1 MIKKIKQSKFLKNS
15 MIYLSA
21 DILNKA
27 MPFLLLPILTTYLT
41 PRDYGLISLF
51 SIITGILTIIIG
63 LNLNGAINI
72 SYFKL
77 RNKILLSQ
85 YVGNAIILLIIMTII
100 ILFLAFLYSALFS
113 IKEIALPFLWIIIAI
128 IVSLAQVIIRINL
141 TLYQAEE
148 KAKEYVS
155 FEFIQVLINLIL
167 SLILIVGYSLSW
179 EGRLIAIA
187 TTSIVFANI
196 SLYILFKYR
205 KMIQLNIKQSYIK
218 DMLSYGIPL
227 LPHSLAGWGK
237 TSLDRLIIVHF
248 LGLNELGIYTIAY
261 QIASI
266 LNIILVAFNRAWTP
280 YLYARLNNIS
290 KETKYILVKYTY
302 IYFILVC
309 FLYLFLSLFID
320 NIFEYFIDATY
331 SSAIILVPII
341 MSSFI
346 FGGMYY
352 MVGSYILYEKKTGVI
367 SKATV
372 SSTLLHLILVYFSI
386 QYYGLVGVAVSMVL
400 SYFFNFII
408 VWYFSNQ
415 VFDMPWFKFNI
426 KEDKL

>member
-1 MIKKIKQSKFLKNS
+1 LIKKIKQSKFLKNS

>member
-415 VFDMPWFKFNI
+415 VFDMPWFKFNR
-426 KEDKL
+426 LLA

>member
-1 MIKKIKQSKFLKNS
+1 

-415 VFDMPWFKFNI
+415 VFDMPWFKFNR
-426 KEDKL
+426 LLA